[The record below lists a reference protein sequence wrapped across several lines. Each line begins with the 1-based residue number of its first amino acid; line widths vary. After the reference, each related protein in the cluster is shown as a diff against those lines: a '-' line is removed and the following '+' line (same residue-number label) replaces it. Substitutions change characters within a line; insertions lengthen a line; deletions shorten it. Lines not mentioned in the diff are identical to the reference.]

1 MRRKHLLTKWYSH
14 IKDKEEVEEF
24 QQRIILAKP
33 VLERLNT
40 IIEGKLA
47 TANANST
54 NQYDQA
60 AWAYKQADLNGYNRA
75 MRDIINYIEV

>member
-1 MRRKHLLTKWYSH
+1 LLTKWYSH